1 MDDDILKSVI
11 EITRHRDLDSLEYSL
26 VATLAEIIPTKK
38 IAVYKT
44 FTADAQNGIEEIL
57 CLSTFATDNVNQQYK
72 WSDQAR
78 VINADKLLT
87 QCIQGNQTVTHSLD
101 DGLFQIIIPI
111 SHDNT
116 AIGAISLHGTDEIL
130 SSLGLVKGFIKIY
143 ENYQII
149 LDESEHDK
157 LTGLFNRR
165 TFDKKLGRLLK
176 IQANRTNDISES
188 GETEKRHVHTNE
200 SHTWLVV
207 LDFDGFKH
215 INDTYGHSYG
225 DEVLLILS
233 QKMKHCFR
241 KTDLLFR
248 FGGDEFVIILE
259 PVAYTE
265 ALEALE
271 RFRVAVATHEFPQI
285 GTITISTGFAKI
297 TKKDYPP
304 VVLERA
310 DKALYF
316 AKEHG
321 RNCIYNYESLISTG
335 ELKEQ
340 KTSGSI
346 DLF

>member
-1 MDDDILKSVI
+1 MDDEILKSVI

-26 VATLAEIIPTKK
+26 VATLAEIISTRQ
-38 IAVYKT
+38 IAVFKT
-44 FTADAQNGIEEIL
+44 FSGDASHGIEEIL
-57 CLSTFATDNVNQQYK
+57 CLTTVETDSISSQYK
-72 WSDQAR
+72 WSEQSRIVNTDQ
-78 VINADKLLT
+78 LLER
-87 QCIQGNQTVTHSLD
+87 CIQGNKTVTHSLD
-101 DGLFQIIIPI
+101 DGSYRIIIPI

-130 SSLGLVKGFIKIY
+130 SSLNLVKGFIKIY

-176 IQANRTNDISES
+176 IQSTRENDISES
-188 GETEKRHVHTNE
+188 GEAEKRHTTTSEPNA
-200 SHTWLVV
+200 WLVV

-233 QKMKHCFR
+233 QRMKHCFR

-259 PVAYTE
+259 PISYEE
-265 ALEALE
+265 AMEALE
-271 RFRVAVATHEFPQI
+271 RFRIAVATHEFPQI
-285 GTITISTGFAKI
+285 GTVTISTGFARI
-297 TKKDYPP
+297 TQKDFPP
-304 VVLERA
+304 AVLEKA
-310 DKALYF
+310 DKALYY
-316 AKEHG
+316 AKQNG
-321 RNCIYNYESLISTG
+321 RNCIFNYEALISAG
-335 ELKEQ
+335 KLKEQ

>member
-1 MDDDILKSVI
+1 MHNDILKSVI

-26 VATLAEIIPTKK
+26 VATLSEIITTQQ
-38 IAVYKT
+38 ITVFKT
-44 FTADAQNGIEEIL
+44 LTVDHHHDIEEIL
-57 CLSTFATDNVNQQYK
+57 NLSVVQSDKSNPHYK
-72 WSDQAR
+72 WSEKSRIIKTDR
-78 VINADKLLT
+78 LLERCIRNNDTVIDTLE
-87 QCIQGNQTVTHSLD
+87 
-101 DGLFQIIIPI
+101 DGLFRVLIPI
-111 SHDNT
+111 SNDNT
-116 AIGAISLHGTDEIL
+116 AIGAISLYGTDEML
-130 SSLGLVKGFIKIY
+130 SSLDLVKGFIKIY

-176 IQANRTNDISES
+176 MQNKQNDKPSES
-188 GETEKRHVHTNE
+188 DHTDKRHKTTSD

-207 LDFDGFKH
+207 LDFDGFKQ

-233 QKMKHCFR
+233 QKMKQCFR

-259 PVAYTE
+259 PVTYND
-265 ALEALE
+265 ALDALE
-271 RFRVAVATHEFPQI
+271 RFRMTVATHEFPQI

-297 TKKDYPP
+297 SEKNYPP
-304 VVLERA
+304 SILEKA

-316 AKEHG
+316 AKENG
-321 RNCIYNYESLISTG
+321 RNCIFNYESLISSG
-335 ELKEQ
+335 KLLEQ
-340 KTSGSI
+340 KTSGAI
-346 DLF
+346 NLF